1 MAEASTKP
9 AGKGGLV
16 ITLGALTVI
25 ACVGGGLVGK
35 LMVARLH
42 ATSTAPASQEASKGP
57 TYGEDIEVH
66 ELPAIITNL
75 GEPAT
80 MRVRLQVSIVYP
92 KKGVENAA
100 VLMAEVGE
108 DLVAFMKTV
117 SLGQIEG
124 ASGLHN
130 LSEDLNDR
138 AATRSQGK
146 VREVIIET
154 LVMQ

>member
-9 AGKGGLV
+9 AGKGGLIV
-16 ITLGALTVI
+16 TLGALTVL

-42 ATSTAPASQEASKGP
+42 AASSAPVSQEETKGP
-57 TYGEDIEVH
+57 AYTDDIEVR

-75 GEPAT
+75 AQPAT

-100 VLMAEVGE
+100 MLMAEVGE

-117 SLGQIEG
+117 SLGQLEG

-138 AATRSQGK
+138 AAIRSQGK